1 VENMNEKVKEVT
13 DLAFG
18 LCIAT
23 VKVFMG
29 RAVESGEISNLEM
42 VKFLKILE
50 RAENHGISK

>member
-1 VENMNEKVKEVT
+1 MNEKVKEVT